1 MNKIKLFN
9 RDGADLYLVPKDD
22 YYVLD
27 GPDLYK
33 SYLRIIYEG
42 TDPYAGK
49 VCAVDPPGGPYM
61 SIGYSVGDNKK
72 ISKIR
77 FINGEGTKI
86 YLEDETD

>member
-1 MNKIKLFN
+1 MSKIKLFN

-33 SYLRIIYEG
+33 SYFRIIYDG
-42 TDPYAGK
+42 TDPYVGK
-49 VCAVDPPGGPYM
+49 VRAIDPPGGPYM

-72 ISKIR
+72 ISKIT
-77 FINGEGTKI
+77 FIKGEGTKI